1 MKAVYLS
8 NPLEVSLVDVKK
20 PEPKEGFALIKVKS
34 ASICGSDVGA
44 FRGSNVLVNYPIIL
58 GHEVAGEVVSIGE
71 NPKGIKVGDRVILD
85 PYIYCG
91 KCYPCSI
98 GRTNCCE
105 NLNVLGVHVDGGM
118 VELFSH
124 PQELL
129 NKVPDSIPWSLV
141 PLAEPLTIAL
151 HSVHRGGLKEGEY
164 VTIIGAGPIGL
175 LSALVAL
182 HYKAIPILI
191 DILDERLSYAKTLG
205 INNVI
210 NAKDDNPLE
219 VINNITKGVMSQVII
234 EASGSN
240 KAIRDSFDYV
250 SYAGRIVFTGWPKSD
265 TEIPTAMITKKEL
278 DVRGSRTSANE
289 FEEALDLIVNN
300 KVDVK
305 SIISKV
311 VNFDDLPQ
319 SLIDMSNNP
328 EKFLKIVAL
337 MD

>member
-1 MKAVYLS
+1 MKAVFLK
-8 NPLEVSLVDVKK
+8 NPLDVSLVDVEK
-20 PEPKEGFALIKVKS
+20 PIKREGFALIKVKS

-44 FRGSNVLVNYPIIL
+44 FRGTNLLVQYPIIL
-58 GHEVAGEVVSIGE
+58 GHEIAGEVIEIGE
-71 NPKGIKVGDRVILD
+71 NSKGIKVGDRIILD

-105 NLNVLGVHVDGGM
+105 NLNVLGVHINGGM

-129 NKVPDSIPWSLV
+129 NKVPDNIPWELV

-151 HSVHRGGLKEGEY
+151 HSIHRGDVKEGEF

-191 DILDERLSYAKTLG
+191 DILDERLTYAKTLG
-205 INNVI
+205 VKNVI
-210 NAKDDNPLE
+210 NAKNEDPLK
-219 VINNITKGVMSQVII
+219 VIKSLTNGVMSQVII

-240 KAIRDSFDYV
+240 KAIRDTFDYA

-289 FEEALDLIVNN
+289 FEEALYLISNN
-300 KVDVK
+300 KIDVE

-311 VNFDDLPQ
+311 VNFDELPQ

-328 EKFLKIVAL
+328 EKYLKIVAL